1 MTIMIKTKSLR
12 FQALMIGLLPAFILA
27 LILTVYLISTQLD
40 RLNESFNERGASI
53 ANQSASISVYGIFTR
68 DKSILEMSLRPVF
81 LQSDV
86 YAIEVYDASASLLT
100 RMAKQY
106 SEPPGNL
113 AEFSAPAIYVVEDID
128 IVDYPDQ
135 GISSRESNNRSMG
148 KVVLTLS
155 KTRLVENRKI
165 IIRNSII
172 MLVLGLICTAFF
184 SLALSRS
191 VTRPIDRLIQAV
203 SRMRDGELSARVPEV
218 SKGEIRNLEE
228 GFNAMTSQILRSHE
242 TMQQQIDQAT
252 AELTETMEALEI
264 QNVELDLAK
273 KRALSASK
281 AKSEFLANMSHEI
294 RTPMNGVLGFTN
306 LLLKTDLSRQQRDL
320 VNTISKSASNLLEII
335 NEILDYSKLEYGKLE
350 PETTPFQVHD
360 CFEEPTVLLSPSAHD
375 KGLELILLVYSD
387 VPNTLI
393 GDETRIRQILVNLIN
408 NAIKFTHQGDV
419 VIRVMTD
426 EETENRCILKFSVTD
441 TGIGIDKKAQ
451 QNLFESFQ
459 QAESSTS
466 RVYGGTGLGLSICK
480 KLAQT
485 MNGDI
490 ELISNPGKGSNF
502 IVTIPLTKPESDQFK
517 SHNPYLLG
525 KRALISD
532 NHKLSFLA
540 IKHTLESFGIKTVT
554 GEFPLKPDD
563 RFDLIV
569 MGFESREITS
579 GFAESE
585 IRRLR
590 INCSTPFLV
599 LLSASER
606 VIIEKFQSI
615 SDDFYLSKPFSTNKF
630 SDTLDRIISG
640 SQRSAK
646 SIVEQNIYSS
656 TPVLN
661 DYNILVV
668 DDNDINLKLISTLMR
683 NNGANVT
690 EASDGLSAISKTL
703 IKDFDLIL
711 MDIHMPKMKG
721 TKAAEVI
728 RHNEAGNKHTP
739 IIALTADVVPATRNQ
754 IKESGMDGYLLK
766 PIDEPQMWSVIR
778 NILNQ
783 HKMHETHETHDQDN
797 QDADS
802 QELESRYLVI
812 DSKKILDIT
821 GGDQVLANEM
831 FNQLCSELPQQIVE
845 IQKYIDE
852 QNWDNL
858 KEIAHK
864 MRGSTSSC
872 GVPALD
878 YSVQRL
884 EEATKSKQR
893 ELLDKEFASVKN
905 EVDRLLQA
913 RETNNAF

>member
-1 MTIMIKTKSLR
+1 MIKLKSLR

-27 LILTVYLISTQLD
+27 LLLTVYLISTQLD
-40 RLNESFNERGASI
+40 RLNEAFNERGESI

-68 DKSILEMSLRPVF
+68 DKTILEMSLRPVF
-81 LQSDV
+81 LQADV
-86 YAIEVYDASASLLT
+86 YAIEVYDASGSLLS
-100 RMAKQY
+100 RMVKQY
-106 SEPPGNL
+106 SEMPENIAG
-113 AEFSAPAIYVVEDID
+113 FSAPAIYIVEDIN
-128 IVDYPDQ
+128 ITDYPDQ
-135 GISSRESNNRSMG
+135 GTANRETSNRSMG
-148 KVVLTLS
+148 KVNLSLS
-155 KTRLVENRKI
+155 KTRLFENRKI

-172 MLVLGLICTAFF
+172 MLAIGLLCTAFF

-191 VTRPIDRLIQAV
+191 VTRPIDRLIKAV
-203 SRMRDGELSARVPEV
+203 SRMRDGELTARVPEV

-228 GFNAMTSQILRSHE
+228 GFNAMTSQILRSHD

-252 AELTETMEALEI
+252 SELTETMEALEI

-350 PETTPFQVHD
+350 PETTPFLVHE

-426 EETENRCILKFSVTD
+426 EETENNCILKFSVTD
-441 TGIGIDKKAQ
+441 TGIGIDSKAQ
-451 QNLFESFQ
+451 QFLFESFQ

-490 ELISNPGKGSNF
+490 ELISSPGKGSNF
-502 IVTIPLTKPESDQFK
+502 IVTIPLKKPATTQTQ
-517 SHNPYLLG
+517 SHNPFLIG
-525 KRALISD
+525 KRAFVSD
-532 NHKLSFLA
+532 IHKLSFLA
-540 IKHTLESFGIKTVT
+540 IKHTLESFGIKTVK
-554 GEFPLKPDD
+554 GDFPLQPDGH
-563 RFDLIV
+563 FDFVV
-569 MGFESREITS
+569 MGFENREIES

-590 INCSTPFLV
+590 MNCSIPFLV

-615 SDDFYLSKPFSTNKF
+615 SDDFYLSKPFSTSKL
-630 SDTLDRIISG
+630 SDTLDRIVSG
-640 SQRSAK
+640 TQSSTK
-646 SIVEQNIYSS
+646 SVVEQNIHSS
-656 TPVLN
+656 TPML
-661 DYNILVV
+661 DKYNILVV
-668 DDNDINLKLISTLMR
+668 DDNDINLKLISTLMQ

-690 EASDGLSAISKTL
+690 EASDGLSAISQTL

-728 RHNEAGNKHTP
+728 RNNEAAANKHTP

-778 NILNQ
+778 NILNSQ
-783 HKMHETHETHDQDN
+783 KSHDMLQLENHDIDN
-797 QDADS
+797 QISDN
-802 QELESRYLVI
+802 QPLVI
-812 DSKKILDIT
+812 DSRKILDIT
-821 GGDQVLANEM
+821 GGDRALAREM
-831 FNQLCSELPQQIVE
+831 FNQLCGELPQQLEE
-845 IQKYIDE
+845 IEKHIKE
-852 QNWDNL
+852 QNWEHL
-858 KEIAHK
+858 KEITHK
-864 MRGSTSSC
+864 IRGSTSSC

-878 YSVQRL
+878 YTVQRL
-884 EEATKSKQR
+884 EQAAISKQT
-893 ELLDKEFASVKN
+893 EQLMVEFDSVKT
-905 EVDRLLQA
+905 EVSRLLQA

>member
-1 MTIMIKTKSLR
+1 MIELKSLR

-27 LILTVYLISTQLD
+27 FILTVYLITTQLD
-40 RLNESFNERGASI
+40 RLNESFDDRGVSI
-53 ANQSASISVYGIFTR
+53 ANQSASVSVYGIFTR

-81 LQSDV
+81 LQPDV
-86 YAIEVYDASASLLT
+86 FSIEVYDASGALLT
-100 RMAKQY
+100 RLAKQY
-106 SEPPGNL
+106 TERSSNL
-113 AEFSAPAIYVVEDID
+113 AQFSAPAIYVVEDID
-128 IVDYPDQ
+128 IIDYPDQ
-135 GISSRESNNRSMG
+135 SANNRESLNRSMG
-148 KVVLTLS
+148 KVTLTLS
-155 KTRLVENRKI
+155 KTRLTENRKI
-165 IIRNSII
+165 TIRNSII
-172 MLVLGLICTAFF
+172 MLVVGLICTAFF

-191 VTRPIDRLIQAV
+191 VTRPIDRLTLAV
-203 SRMRDGELSARVPEV
+203 SRMRDGELTARVPEV
-218 SKGEIRNLEE
+218 SNGEIRSLEE

-242 TMQQQIDQAT
+242 TMQHQIDQAT
-252 AELTETMEALEI
+252 SELTETMEALEI

-350 PETTPFQVHD
+350 PETAPFQVD
-360 CFEEPTVLLSPSAHD
+360 ECFEEPAVLLSPSAHD

-419 VIRVMTD
+419 IIRVMTD
-426 EETENRCILKFSVTD
+426 EETETGCLLKFSVTD
-441 TGIGIDKKAQ
+441 TGIGIDRKAQ
-451 QNLFESFQ
+451 QSLFESFQ
-459 QAESSTS
+459 QADSSTS

-480 KLAQT
+480 KLAQS

-502 IVTIPLTKPESDQFK
+502 IVTIPLTKSSMEQSPTCSP
-517 SHNPYLLG
+517 HIVG
-525 KRALISD
+525 KQALIAD

-540 IKHTLESFGIKTVT
+540 IKHALESFGINTMT
-554 GEFPLKPDD
+554 TEFPVQPDTEY
-563 RFDLIV
+563 DLIV
-569 MGFESREITS
+569 IGFEHQEITS
-579 GFAESE
+579 GYAERE

-590 INCSTPFLV
+590 DICNTPFLV

-606 VIIEKFQSI
+606 VVIEKFQSI
-615 SDDFYLSKPFSTNKF
+615 SDDFYLSKPFSTSKLA
-630 SDTLDRIISG
+630 DTLERIISG
-640 SQRSAK
+640 SQRSIK
-646 SIVEQNIYSS
+646 STVEQNVHASS
-656 TPVLN
+656 QALDN
-661 DYNILVV
+661 YNILVV

-690 EASDGLSAISKTL
+690 EASDGINAISQTL
-703 IKDFDLIL
+703 VKDFDLIL

-728 RHNEAGNKHTP
+728 RHNEADNKHTP

-754 IKESGMDGYLLK
+754 IKDSGMDGYLLK

-778 NILNQ
+778 NIFNHHEQADPFQAYSSESGDQIDPNQ
-783 HKMHETHETHDQDN
+783 
-797 QDADS
+797 
-802 QELESRYLVI
+802 LLVI
-812 DSKKILDIT
+812 DDKKLLDIT
-821 GGDQVLANEM
+821 GGDKNLASEM
-831 FNQLCSELPQQIVE
+831 FSQLCSELPQQLEDID
-845 IQKYIDE
+845 KYIRE
-852 QNWDNL
+852 QNWEDL
-858 KEIAHK
+858 KEITHK

-884 EEATKSKQR
+884 EQAIKSMQT
-893 ELLDKEFASVKN
+893 EILIKEYLSVEN
-905 EVDRLLQA
+905 EVKRLLQA
-913 RETNNAF
+913 RETNNAV